1 VRILRSAN
9 WILEEIEMPLTVN
22 AQVTDGITQNNV
34 KVLGESPAQAL
45 GVALQALSQTTG
57 LAMANATSTQG
68 GTQQVAATAT
78 SSICAMIVKLG
89 AQS

>member
-1 VRILRSAN
+1 
-9 WILEEIEMPLTVN
+9 MPLSVN
-22 AQVTDGITQNNV
+22 AQVTDAITQSNV
-34 KVLGESPAQAL
+34 KVVGESPAQAM

-57 LAMANATSTQG
+57 LAMSNATSTQG

-78 SSICAMIVKLG
+78 ASICAMIVKVG

>member
-1 VRILRSAN
+1 
-9 WILEEIEMPLTVN
+9 MPMSVN
-22 AQVTDGITQNNV
+22 AQVTDAVTQNNV
-34 KVLGESPAQAL
+34 KIVGESPAQAL

-68 GTQQVAATAT
+68 GTQQVASAATA
-78 SSICAMIVKLG
+78 SICAMIVKIG